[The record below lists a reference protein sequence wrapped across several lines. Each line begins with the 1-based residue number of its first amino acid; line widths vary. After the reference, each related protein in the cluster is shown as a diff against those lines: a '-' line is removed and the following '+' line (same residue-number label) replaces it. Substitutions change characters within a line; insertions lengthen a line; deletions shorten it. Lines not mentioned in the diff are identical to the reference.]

1 VIQVF
6 FNTPIGDLCIM
17 ESTNNSLSEVSCNS
31 TKSTARSRF
40 RRGMSL
46 KAIVAKAAGWTLKK
60 AKDVTSPESKE
71 CKTT

>member
-17 ESTNNSLSEVSCNS
+17 ESTNNSLSEMSCNS
-31 TKSTARSRF
+31 TESTTRTRF

-46 KAIVAKAAGWTLKK
+46 KAVVAKAAGWTLEKY
-60 AKDVTSPESKE
+60 KDVTLPEIKE
-71 CKTT
+71 CKKT